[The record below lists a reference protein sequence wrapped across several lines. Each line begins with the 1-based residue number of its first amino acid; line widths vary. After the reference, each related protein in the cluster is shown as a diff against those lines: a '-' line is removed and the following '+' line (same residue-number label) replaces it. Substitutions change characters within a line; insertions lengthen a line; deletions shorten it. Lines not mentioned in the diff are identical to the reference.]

1 MTPKVA
7 HFLNRMV
14 LVSIP
19 SLFEGGAARPF
30 RLLDIEAQGLWLQS
44 EELSRRLLSDEMQA
58 LVSAEPAVFVPFAQ
72 IAGVLAPTKA
82 LPSPPVNVRVSPKAS
97 ALPPASA
104 GASASPKAAPAPSRS
119 AEASAAPPKA
129 PARKARAPGV
139 KPKAPRR
146 KNKTAGAKPKTTR
159 RKVRTLKAKRK

>member
-1 MTPKVA
+1 MAPKVS
-7 HFLNRMV
+7 HFLNRTV

-19 SLFEGGAARPF
+19 GLFEGGHARPF

-44 EELSRRLLSDEMQA
+44 EELSRRLLAGEMQA

-104 GASASPKAAPAPSRS
+104 GASVSRKASALPSAS
-119 AEASAAPPKA
+119 AEASAPPRA
-129 PARKARAPGV
+129 SARKARASGV
-139 KPKAPRR
+139 KPKAPLR

>member
-44 EELSRRLLSDEMQA
+44 EELNRRLLSDEMQA

-72 IAGVLAPTKA
+72 IAGVLVPTKA
-82 LPSPPVNVRVSPKAS
+82 LPSPPVNVLVSPKAS

-104 GASASPKAAPAPSRS
+104 GASVSPKASALPSAS
-119 AEASAAPPKA
+119 AEASARPKA
-129 PARKARAPGV
+129 SARKARAPGV
-139 KPKAPRR
+139 KPKPPRS

-159 RKVRTLKAKRK
+159 RKVRTFKAKRK

>member
-7 HFLNRMV
+7 HFLNRTV

-19 SLFEGGAARPF
+19 GLFEGGEARPF
-30 RLLDIEAQGLWLQS
+30 KLLDIEAQGLWLQS
-44 EELSRRLLSDEMQA
+44 EELSRRLLADEMQA

-82 LPSPPVNVRVSPKAS
+82 LPSPPVNVRVSPKGS

-104 GASASPKAAPAPSRS
+104 GASVSPKASALPSAS
-119 AEASAAPPKA
+119 AEASARPKA

-139 KPKAPRR
+139 QPKAPRR